1 MAALMEARL
10 ATSML
15 VTSLMR
21 HAESQ
26 GGFAAVLNKGDATA
40 GAVLV
45 ILNEKGRKQR
55 ILERV
60 LQPGGTYSW
69 QDMITQVV
77 EDEAELTGLLERRRS
92 FDPDLWL
99 IELDVPSAERF
110 AAEMNSSA

>member
-1 MAALMEARL
+1 MEARL
-10 ATSML
+10 STSVL

-21 HAESQ
+21 RAESE
-26 GGFAAVLNKGDATA
+26 GGFAAVLSKGDAAA

-69 QDMITQVV
+69 QDMITQDI
-77 EDEAELTGLLERRRS
+77 EDEAQFTRLIGRRRS

-110 AAEMNSSA
+110 AAEMNSAD

>member
-1 MAALMEARL
+1 MEARL
-10 ATSML
+10 ATSVL

-21 HAESQ
+21 RAESE
-26 GGFAAVLNKGDATA
+26 GGFAAVLNRGDATA

-69 QDMITQVV
+69 QDLMSQAF
-77 EDEAELTGLLERRRS
+77 EDEEQFSRMIERRRS

-99 IELDVPSAERF
+99 IELDIPSAERF
-110 AAEMNSSA
+110 AAEMNAAD

>member
-1 MAALMEARL
+1 MEARL
-10 ATSML
+10 ATSVL

-21 HAESQ
+21 RAESE
-26 GGFAAVLNKGDATA
+26 GGFAAVLSKGDATA

-60 LQPGGTYSW
+60 LQPGGAYTW
-69 QDMITQVV
+69 HDIITQAI
-77 EDEAELTGLLERRRS
+77 EDQAEFDRVLERRRG

-110 AAEMNSSA
+110 AAEMNEVN

>member
-1 MAALMEARL
+1 MEARL
-10 ATSML
+10 SASVL

-21 HAESQ
+21 RAESL
-26 GGFAAVLNKGDATA
+26 GGFAVVVNKGDATA

-45 ILNEKGRKQR
+45 ILTEKGRKQR

-60 LQPGGTYSW
+60 LQADSAYSW
-69 QDMITQVV
+69 QDVGTQAAAN
-77 EDEAELTGLLERRRS
+77 EQEFAQFLDRRRS

-110 AAEMNSSA
+110 AAEMNSAD

>member
-1 MAALMEARL
+1 MMEARL
-10 ATSML
+10 ATSVL

-21 HAESQ
+21 RAESE
-26 GGFAAVLNKGDATA
+26 GGFAAVLSKGDATA

-69 QDMITQVV
+69 QDLITQAI
-77 EDEAELTGLLERRRS
+77 EDEEQFARLLERRRS

-99 IELDVPSAERF
+99 IELDVASAERF
-110 AAEMNSSA
+110 AAEMNAGD

>member
-1 MAALMEARL
+1 MTEARL
-10 ATSML
+10 ATSVL

-21 HAESQ
+21 RAESE
-26 GGFAAVLNKGDATA
+26 GGFAAVLGKGDATA
-40 GAVLV
+40 GAILV

-60 LQPGGTYSW
+60 LQPGGAYSW
-69 QDMITQVV
+69 HDLMSQAV
-77 EDEAELTGLLERRRS
+77 EDEEQFAHFLERRRS

-110 AAEMNSSA
+110 AAEMNSVD